1 MSGNSEFLS
10 VTNFNNLYTN
20 IRDIINTSEGTNL
33 DNDKKYKKL
42 FKKLVIS
49 IFDKNKSERDVNKL
63 NNLSINKCVP
73 FLIDIISKEKSKNKT
88 ITPYD
93 YDNLNDLKPVNF
105 KSHMKNTESNDDF
118 MKRYQEI
125 ENHRNMELNKE
136 KQKFVKDDFI
146 QESTHPATNNT
157 NNTNNIKINIKD
169 KQNTNLNTN
178 LNNSN
183 NDIQELFNVDK
194 NNSNL
199 NSFFD
204 SNSIQNNV
212 SSSSFLDKFK
222 HEQKPV
228 TLNNNYNDIQSPIIN
243 YKEQVITKS
252 NTIKTLIIDT
262 GIKENINIVNKEN
275 KHCDSFVVNNINI
288 DANNEKVYLDN
299 ITIFNIQEQSHTT
312 NILLKIDELNNNI
325 VSNNSK
331 FNNFINILNTSN
343 NNILNINLNKKYI
356 GKFNSE
362 VLNNISVMVR
372 NQDLNSIFN
381 EDDTKNRIIFE
392 LIIR

>member
-105 KSHMKNTESNDDF
+105 KSHMKNTESNNDF

-125 ENHRNMELNKE
+125 ENQRNMELNKE

-183 NDIQELFNVDK
+183 NDLQEQFNVGKD
-194 NNSNL
+194 NSNL

-212 SSSSFLDKFK
+212 SSSSFLNKFK
-222 HEQKPV
+222 HEQKPQSSKD
-228 TLNNNYNDIQSPIIN
+228 NYNDIQSPIIN

-262 GIKENINIVNKEN
+262 GTKENINIVNKEN

-362 VLNNISVMVR
+362 ILNNISVMVR